1 MGLTSDD
8 EKVDHEE
15 DGKHRERGD
24 FKNKWCF
31 SHNPLWYGCRMT
43 SRELFVR
50 LRHLPKFLFQVTD
63 LVTQTSCKL
72 ELQLFGGGMHL
83 LGQLSNE
90 IS

>member
-8 EKVDHEE
+8 EQVDHEE

-43 SRELFVR
+43 SRELFAR

-63 LVTQTSCKL
+63 LVAQTSCKL

-83 LGQLSNE
+83 RGQLPNE

>member
-8 EKVDHEE
+8 EQVDHEE

-31 SHNPLWYGCRMT
+31 RHNPLWYGCRMT
-43 SRELFVR
+43 SRELFAR

>member
-8 EKVDHEE
+8 EQVDHEE

-43 SRELFVR
+43 SRELFAR

-63 LVTQTSCKL
+63 LVTQTSRKL
-72 ELQLFGGGMHL
+72 ELQLFCGGMHL

>member
-1 MGLTSDD
+1 MIA
-8 EKVDHEE
+8 
-15 DGKHRERGD
+15 
-24 FKNKWCF
+24 
-31 SHNPLWYGCRMT
+31 
-43 SRELFVR
+43 SRELLRGRARGAR